1 MAKES
6 WFLILTAI
14 GVAQFRWDMNKSK
27 RNALAIWD

>member
-14 GVAQFRWDMNKSK
+14 VLSVLLDMELIQSCD
-27 RNALAIWD
+27 ALAIWD